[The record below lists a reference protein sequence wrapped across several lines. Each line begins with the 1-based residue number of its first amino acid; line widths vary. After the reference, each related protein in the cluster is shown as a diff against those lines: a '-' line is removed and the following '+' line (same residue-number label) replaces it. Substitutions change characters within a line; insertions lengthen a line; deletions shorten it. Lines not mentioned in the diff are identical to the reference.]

1 MVETKT
7 PDKKAPDRVE
17 VTLKRE
23 LEHGGKI
30 VPAGSKLLLRPD
42 QVERLK
48 KHTGKDAYI

>member
-1 MVETKT
+1 MAETKT
-7 PDKKAPDRVE
+7 PDKKAPERVE

-30 VPAGSKLLLRPD
+30 VPAGSKIMLRPD

-48 KHTGKDAYI
+48 KHTGPNAYI